1 MFRTAASGFTPA
13 SCGGEPTAQN
23 RSFGGRLGI
32 ALLPCRHSAAHAK
45 CQTPPLFLPF
55 ASIRMTSNKQHAAR
69 ALELARVVFMIG
81 AGATVSLEHHK
92 YERIPGTNR
101 SVRFDRGDPGKCTE
115 DHAHIFAQRGGQG
128 TELFSVNCNGTG
140 HDGSR
145 GEVVPKKVADFLQ
158 QRGYR
163 IPANLTLES
172 IDFEV
177 VEPGGWGI
185 VVVLDTE
192 PPLDSN
198 RPAWLDW

>member
-1 MFRTAASGFTPA
+1 MCPQACNAMTASR
-13 SCGGEPTAQN
+13 QDK
-23 RSFGGRLGI
+23 L
-32 ALLPCRHSAAHAK
+32 LLPCRHSAAHAK
-45 CQTPPLFLPF
+45 CQTTHFLPF
-55 ASIRMTSNKQHAAR
+55 ASVRMTSNNQRAAR
-69 ALELARVVFMIG
+69 ALELAKEVFMIG
-81 AGATVSLEHHK
+81 AGTTVSLEHLK

-101 SVRFDRGDPGKCTE
+101 SVRFDRGDPSKRTE
-115 DHAHIFAQRGGQG
+115 DHAHIFAQRNGQG
-128 TELFSVNCNGTG
+128 TELFSVNCTGTG

-145 GEVVPKKVADFLQ
+145 GTVMPKKVADFLQ

-177 VEPGGWGI
+177 AESDGWGI

-192 PPLDSN
+192 PLLDSK